1 MTIITG
7 KGSEDRAC
15 AAQKKE
21 EKSAQTSRKGVTV
34 EVCCIFISVYA
45 FSILIY
51 CVPRSIPWWH
61 GISNFGIPV
70 YCTLTVYFEHFKLFS
85 NSLNMLTNKILNIDG
100 YWYSKLH
107 CQCPAKLHVHVY
119 SLTNL
124 YQITKNKNL

>member
-21 EKSAQTSRKGVTV
+21 EKSAQTSRKGA
-34 EVCCIFISVYA
+34 EVCFIFISVYA
-45 FSILIY
+45 FAILIY

-61 GISNFGIPV
+61 GISNFGI
-70 YCTLTVYFEHFKLFS
+70 YRTLTVYFEHFKLFS

-100 YWYSKLH
+100 Y
-107 CQCPAKLHVHVY
+107 
-119 SLTNL
+119 
-124 YQITKNKNL
+124 

>member
-51 CVPRSIPWWH
+51 CVPRSI
-61 GISNFGIPV
+61 ICIPFLDDMELV
-70 YCTLTVYFEHFKLFS
+70 ILEYRYIVPLQY
-85 NSLNMLTNKILNIDG
+85 ILNTSS
-100 YWYSKLH
+100 YF
-107 CQCPAKLHVHVY
+107 PTV
-119 SLTNL
+119 
-124 YQITKNKNL
+124 